1 VPSVPTTEKKIKT
14 ISISGLGNST
24 EELNTKEEGNY
35 RMSLLSRIRNGTT
48 TEKDADAVQ
57 NLMSQKADKS
67 YEIMTLRTKF
77 RTIGMLLIIV
87 GVILVGISIAG
98 LFF

>member
-35 RMSLLSRIRNGTT
+35 RMSLLSRIRSGTT
-48 TEKDADAVQ
+48 TEQDAKAVE
-57 NLMSQKADKS
+57 NIMSAKATLS
-67 YEIMTLRTKF
+67 LRVIVYRAIMILF
-77 RTIGMLLIIV
+77 LL
-87 GVILVGISIAG
+87 GGIALGLSLGG